1 MKKLDKFGQGLFL
14 GLALSAISGPTN
26 LHAQLHG
33 HLNAGA
39 SGINQNDPLIWA
51 NGADFTASSG
61 YVKTLDYTNSG
72 RYAGYFQQNITLTA
86 LPATAAHAGPD
97 PQASALGS
105 YVQARMSCIAAPPGG
120 EFGFWE
126 NGATSPTISVTPEA
140 NVSSP
145 WPLSESDG
153 SPGSDPYGHFH
164 GRRLTAT
171 KPGLYKIKF
180 QAMDTSRNGAG
191 GGPIHRPSA
200 ELEVWFQAGVNVLSV
215 EPDYGEAHVH
225 IRFAPPAGSTWQIE
239 ATSAFEAGAMWETV
253 SGPVVGNDLLVEQI
267 VEGPPGD
274 QRYFRLKRIAP

>member
-1 MKKLDKFGQGLFL
+1 MNNLDKLGPGLVL
-14 GLALSAISGPTN
+14 GLALFAPTTLN
-26 LHAQLHG
+26 AQLHG

-39 SGINQNDPLIWA
+39 VGTNQNDALIWA
-51 NGADFTASSG
+51 NGADFAANSG

-86 LPATAAHAGPD
+86 LPATPAHAGPD
-97 PQASALGS
+97 PQAPALGS
-105 YVQARMSCIAAPPGG
+105 YIQARMSCVAAPPGG
-120 EFGFWE
+120 AFGFWE
-126 NGATSPTISVTPEA
+126 NGATAPTISVTPEVVVT
-140 NVSSP
+140 NL

-180 QAMDTSRNGAG
+180 QAVDTSTNGAG
-191 GGPIHRPSA
+191 GGPIHQASA

-215 EPDYGEAHVH
+215 EPDYEEAHVH
-225 IRFAPPAGSTWQIE
+225 VRFAPPANTTWQIE
-239 ATSAFEAGAMWETV
+239 AALTIAEDAAWETV
-253 SGPVVGNDLLVEQI
+253 SGPVIGNDLVVEQV
-267 VEGPPGD
+267 VEGTLGD